1 MRVEMGEGLVTTEA
15 PFSDLEAL
23 TRLMTLSSEISDAAM
38 ALYATEEAALGMKLM
53 ETADR
58 LADEVGTLA
67 IRSGYTADEVTQP
80 LWQAPREGCHGEG

>member
-1 MRVEMGEGLVTTEA
+1 MKVEMGEGLVTTKA

-23 TRLMTLSSEISDAAM
+23 TGLMKLSSEISDAAT
-38 ALYATEEAALGMKLM
+38 ALYDTEHAALGMKLM

-58 LADEVGTLA
+58 LADEVGALA
-67 IRSGYTADEVTQP
+67 ARSGYTVDEVTQP